1 MNIIHMRYA
10 VEIADTQ
17 SLNKAA
23 SNLYVGQPNLSRAIK
38 ELEGDLGITIFE
50 RSHKGMTLTPDGEVF
65 IKYAKS
71 VLKQLDDLQNL
82 FKDTGNKKVRFSV
95 SVPRASYIADAFAKL
110 TRTFSKSDN
119 AELFYRETN
128 SMRTLKNVLH
138 EDYDLGIVRYAE
150 NYDKFYKNNFD
161 EKNLSYEMIAEFR
174 YVLLM
179 SKDSPLAS
187 LDSITYSDLKDYI
200 EISHAD
206 PYVPSLSFAEV
217 KKEELPDNSKR
228 KIFLFERASQFEL
241 LSQNA
246 ECFMWVSP
254 VPRELKERYGLIE
267 RECDENKR
275 IYKDVLIHKKDYK
288 LSPTDKKFIDL
299 LIAAKRNISS
309 K

>member
-10 VEIADTQ
+10 VEIADTH

-23 SNLYVGQPNLSRAIK
+23 NNLYVGQPNLSRAIK
-38 ELEGDLGITIFE
+38 ELENDLGITIFE

-65 IKYAKS
+65 IKYAKKA
-71 VLKQLDDLQNL
+71 LEQIDDIEKL
-82 FKDTGNKKVRFSV
+82 FKENNEKKVRFSV

-110 TRTFSKSDN
+110 TKTFSVNDK

-128 SMRTLKNVLH
+128 SMRTIKNVLQ

-150 NYDKFYKNNFD
+150 SYDKFYKNTFD
-161 EKNLSYEMIAEFR
+161 EKNLKYEVVAEFR

-179 SKDSPLAS
+179 SKNSPLAT
-187 LDSITYSDLKDYI
+187 LERITYNDLKDFI

-217 KKEELPDNSKR
+217 KKEELPDNSTR

-241 LSQNA
+241 LAQNP
-246 ECFMWVSP
+246 ECFMWASP
-254 VPRELKERYGLIE
+254 VVKELKDRYGLVQCVCE
-267 RECDENKR
+267 ENKR
-275 IYKDVLIHKKDYK
+275 VYKDVLIHKKDYV
-288 LSPTDKKFIDL
+288 LSETDKKFIDM
-299 LIAAKRNISS
+299 LIQAKRSIS
-309 K
+309 KC